1 MSHYYRPIVRFDLT
15 RPAEAQPVAGGKGW
29 FSDVECLCR
38 TAPPRV
44 IPIADVPPD
53 VVARIAAPRADIAGL
68 DMGRPH
74 VMGILNVTPD
84 SFSDGGRHEVPAMAV
99 ARGRQMVAHG
109 ATMIDVG
116 GESSRPGAQTIPVE
130 AEIARTEPVIG
141 ALRHAV
147 SVPISID
154 TRKAAVA
161 RAAVGQGAN
170 VVNDVSGFTYDRA
183 LAPFCATKGLPVCI
197 MHALGDPETMQ
208 VSPRYDDVLLD
219 VYDFL
224 AAQVVFLENL
234 GVPRD
239 RIIVDPGIGFGK
251 KLDHNLAILN
261 RISLFHSLGCA
272 ILVGASRK
280 KFIGTLSGVETAGER
295 VLGSVAVALAAAAQG
310 VQILRV
316 HDVQETCQALS
327 LWQAVQN
334 G

>member
-1 MSHYYRPIVRFDLT
+1 
-15 RPAEAQPVAGGKGW
+15 
-29 FSDVECLCR
+29 
-38 TAPPRV
+38 
-44 IPIADVPPD
+44 
-53 VVARIAAPRADIAGL
+53 
-68 DMGRPH
+68 MGQSH

-109 ATMIDVG
+109 ATLIDVG
-116 GESSRPGAQTIPVE
+116 GESSRPGAQTIPTE

-161 RAAVGQGAN
+161 QAAVGQGAN
-170 VVNDVSGFTYDRA
+170 VVNDVSGFTYDKA
-183 LAPFCATKGLPVCI
+183 LARFCAAKALPVCV

-208 VSPRYDDVLLD
+208 VNPRYDDVLLD

-224 AAQVVFLENL
+224 AAQVLFLEKL

-251 KLDHNLAILN
+251 TLDHNLAVLN

-280 KFIGTLSGVETAGER
+280 KFIGTLSGVDTAGER
-295 VLGSVAVALAAAAQG
+295 VMGSVAVALAAAAQG

-316 HDVQETCQALS
+316 HDVRATCQALK
-327 LWQAVQN
+327 LWTSVQT